1 MQTMN
6 QCLARYF
13 KAGIINEEDAMH
25 AAGNL
30 TELRQMIR
38 RPGA

>member
-6 QCLARYF
+6 QCLGRYF
-13 KAGIINEEDAMH
+13 KAGLVTEEDALG

-30 TELRQMIR
+30 TELRQMLR
-38 RPGA
+38 QPR